1 MSAYQDALNHLSE
14 LLASKFGMDDLR
26 GLLFSIGTSLDVISK
41 PDSGIETRAI
51 AIVEYFKQRDTLPEL
66 IAACNRERPNADWPT
81 VPLPSQESSAPRPAN
96 ISAPVPF
103 FSPLIT
109 PDSPSTPGV
118 ETERT
123 LKVVQAIDVLDD
135 LRHDPQANAEIVLLK
150 SVLQSASERI
160 VEMNHYKKLHDDFQA
175 LELSY
180 KDIVSHSNWLSQ
192 GMDVWDA
199 LTQHMAEAQGLM
211 DSLCRTAQA
220 AGLGGSE
227 SLWINPLLQ
236 ARQSAQSAIDSQEPK
251 WLSLTS
257 NQINRAL
264 DRGPTR
270 MNGLMVRAVRELL
283 KLEVAAHMKTLHEAL
298 TSHSNNAAAAQLKT
312 FSAGVT
318 ELEQLRTQLQAQVT
332 DHDQWQEADVELNR
346 VDEEVKLDAEKLA
359 QGWFDVTLPMQKL
372 MNGNSASWAKELM
385 DIGINVQQALQIP
398 DFKRARTKFNEY
410 RTKASNR
417 FHLVDDELLRVCKE
431 LEVIGIRLHE
441 FLPRLGN

>member
-1 MSAYQDALNHLSE
+1 MSEYQDALNHLRE
-14 LLASKFGMDDLR
+14 LLEST
-26 GLLFSIGTSLDVISK
+26 FSIGEFTPLLKDLGV
-41 PDSGIETRAI
+41 DSENIPKGDGTKGNYVVGITNHFEHLN
-51 AIVEYFKQRDTLPEL
+51 TLSDL
-66 IAACNRERPNADWPT
+66 ITACKRLRPIADWPAL
-81 VPLPSQESSAPRPAN
+81 PLPLKE
-96 ISAPVPF
+96 
-103 FSPLIT
+103 
-109 PDSPSTPGV
+109 TPGI

-123 LKVVQAIDVLDD
+123 IKVVQAIDVLDD

-150 SVLQSASERI
+150 SVLQHASERI
-160 VEMNHYKKLHDDFQA
+160 VEMNYYKKLHDDFQA

-192 GMDVWDA
+192 GMDVWDT
-199 LTQHMAEAQGLM
+199 LTRHMAEAQGLM
-211 DSLCRTAQA
+211 DNLCRTAQVA
-220 AGLGGSE
+220 ELEGSE

-236 ARQSAQSAIDSQEPK
+236 ARQSAQSAMDSQETK

-283 KLEVAAHMKTLHEAL
+283 KLEVAAHMKTLHETL
-298 TSHSNNAAAAQLKT
+298 TNHSNNAAAAQLKT

-318 ELEQLRTQLQAQVT
+318 ELEELRAQLLALVE
-332 DHDQWQEADVELNR
+332 DHDRWQEVDVELNR
-346 VDEEVKLDAEKLA
+346 VDEEVKHDEKNLG
-359 QGWFDVTLPMQKL
+359 QGWLDVTLPMQRL
-372 MNGNSASWAKELM
+372 INGNSASWAKELM
-385 DIGINVQQALQIP
+385 NIGINVQQALQIP